1 MTGLKILIRRKR
13 GRYSVLG
20 NDYVILYIEINVFAL
35 VLIGIIRY
43 KTRGLTEMVAQK
55 NFAMCIDSQMLFYIS
70 DTLYVMIKCGVL
82 PHSTFFIM
90 LTKELY
96 FFATAVM
103 CFFWF
108 LYFEYIQDSPFVE
121 SRRRMRLSS
130 ALVWIMVALLLIN
143 PFNGMLFYVDADGI
157 YRRGPLFIIQYV
169 LSYLYIFT
177 TSFRA
182 LKGVFDKGKQSKR
195 EMLIRLSVFPVL
207 PACAG
212 IGQFIYPQLP
222 LACMVISLSTL
233 VMYLQWIEQMI
244 SVDPLTRLN
253 NRKQLAYY
261 YEHTV
266 QNMEDDA
273 VYLLIIDVNKFKKI
287 NDMYGHIE
295 GDEALMR
302 VAEALRK
309 GCAKYPYRA
318 NIARYGGDEF
328 VILVKADNDEMVE
341 ELKGRINKELSR
353 LNEKAGAPYEL
364 TISTGAARVV
374 HDKDMHELINRAD
387 KLMYKEKN
395 GEP

>member
-1 MTGLKILIRRKR
+1 M
-13 GRYSVLG
+13 G
-20 NDYVILYIEINVFAL
+20 NDYVILYIELNVFAL
-35 VLIGIIRY
+35 ILIAIIRY
-43 KTRGLTEMVAQK
+43 KTFGLTEMVAQK
-55 NFAMCIDSQMLFYIS
+55 NFVMCIDSQMLFYIS
-70 DTLYVMIKCGVL
+70 DTLYVMVKCGVL
-82 PHSTFFIM
+82 PHSNVFIM
-90 LTKELY
+90 ITKELY
-96 FFATAVM
+96 FFATATM

-108 LYFEYIQDSPFVE
+108 LYFEYFQNSPFVE

-130 ALVWIMVALLLIN
+130 VLVWIMVVLLMIN

-157 YRRGPLFIIQYV
+157 YRRGPLFILQYI
-169 LSYLYIFT
+169 LSYLYVFT
-177 TSFRA
+177 TSIRA
-182 LKGVFDKGKQSKR
+182 LAGVFDKSRQSKR
-195 EMLIRLSVFPVL
+195 KTLIRLSIFPIL

-222 LACMVISLSTL
+222 LACVVISLSTL

-253 NRKQLAYY
+253 NRKQLNYY

-266 QNMEDDA
+266 QNMDDDA
-273 VYLLIIDVNKFKKI
+273 VYLLLIDVNKFKSI

-328 VILVKADNDEMVE
+328 VILVRADNDRMVE
-341 ELKGRINKELSR
+341 ELKTKINTELSA
-353 LNEKAGAPYEL
+353 LNEKAGAPYDL

-374 HDKDMHELINRAD
+374 LNKDIHELINQAD
-387 KLMYKEKN
+387 IQMYKEKKEGKWIN
-395 GEP
+395 RK